1 MVNPPKCNNPAHRY
15 YLATDPVTGQLY
27 VSDTN
32 SRRIYRPKMLS
43 GARELIGN
51 GEVVAG
57 TGEQCPPFDEAR
69 CGDGRK
75 ATEAQLLGPKGIA
88 VDKNGLIYFVDGT
101 MIRKV
106 DRNGIISTVLGSNDL
121 TSARPLTCDTSMHI
135 RQVRLEW
142 PTDLAINPMD
152 NSIYVLDNNVVLQIT
167 ENRQVRIVAGRPMH
181 CQVPGIE
188 YTMGKRAVQT
198 MLEGATA
205 IALSYSGV
213 LYIAETDEK
222 KIHRIRQVSTD
233 GEITHL
239 AGTLSDCDC
248 KNDANCDCYQT
259 GDGYAKDA
267 RLNCPSSLVVSPDG
281 TLYVADLGN
290 IRIRAV
296 RRNQPP
302 TGPSSYEVAS
312 PASQELYVFD
322 ANGTH
327 QFTMSLVTGDYK
339 YNFSY

>member
-1 MVNPPKCNNPAHRY
+1 
-15 YLATDPVTGQLY
+15 
-27 VSDTN
+27 
-32 SRRIYRPKMLS
+32 
-43 GARELIGN
+43 
-51 GEVVAG
+51 
-57 TGEQCPPFDEAR
+57 
-69 CGDGRK
+69 
-75 ATEAQLLGPKGIA
+75 
-88 VDKNGLIYFVDGT
+88 

-106 DRNGIISTVLGSNDL
+106 DRNGIISTMLGSNDL

-222 KIHRIRQVSTD
+222 KIHRIRQVIFSNIQYTVSTD
-233 GEITHL
+233 GEMTHL
-239 AGTLSDCDC
+239 AGEPSDCDC
-248 KNDANCDCYQT
+248 KVLSCTTAT
-259 GDGYAKDA
+259 SHTHGT
-267 RLNCPSSLVVSPDG
+267 SSISF
-281 TLYVADLGN
+281 
-290 IRIRAV
+290 
-296 RRNQPP
+296 
-302 TGPSSYEVAS
+302 
-312 PASQELYVFD
+312 FD
-322 ANGTH
+322 YLH
-327 QFTMSLVTGDYK
+327 VISWFMI
-339 YNFSY
+339 